1 MPPEGPQYCRHN
13 LGAARRLGKYV
24 TEVAVLTR
32 LYFLLRDLCVC
43 VLCANFRT
51 YAGLVLALWTHFVAI
66 YYSRFAHIPSTPL
79 PGNESVRDQDGY
91 SWIQYYSLYI
101 IYEFCLWSCPGT
113 AVLNHQ
119 KVFCENSPILAS
131 KPGVSW
137 DEAPIFR
144 FGKSPPVIL
153 GFLPFF
159 REIRKKETN
168 QKSHEFWWDP
178 KIPQQFATKEKKR
191 ENLENPIWNN
201 PFLFPQIWGMVFF
214 QKTQLSHPVSGG
226 IESLGTNPKLL
237 GSNISC
243 PSPMSRVTSGSHSPP
258 WK

>member
-1 MPPEGPQYCRHN
+1 M
-13 LGAARRLGKYV
+13 
-24 TEVAVLTR
+24 
-32 LYFLLRDLCVC
+32 
-43 VLCANFRT
+43 
-51 YAGLVLALWTHFVAI
+51 
-66 YYSRFAHIPSTPL
+66 

-153 GFLPFF
+153 GISAIFQRNPEE
-159 REIRKKETN
+159 RNE
-168 QKSHEFWWDP
+168 P
-178 KIPQQFATKEKKR
+178 KIPRILVGSKNPSTICNQRKKKR
-191 ENLENPIWNN
+191 KSGKPHLEQPVSFSPNLGDGVFSKNPAVTSRLGRNRIFGDKSKATW
-201 PFLFPQIWGMVFF
+201 I
-214 QKTQLSHPVSGG
+214 KYQLS
-226 IESLGTNPKLL
+226 
-237 GSNISC
+237 ISH
-243 PSPMSRVTSGSHSPP
+243 V
-258 WK
+258 